1 MKPNSILIVLLAA
14 FLLLAFIPE
23 EGPGRDPGS
32 RQATATLTLTP
43 TATAVTYPTPT
54 GLAPA
59 GAYPGALN
67 HELEAYPVATNTPRP
82 PERDD
87 DEPAGY
93 GNPDGTPTRTPPPPP
108 PVEGG

>member
-1 MKPNSILIVLLAA
+1 MNVNDKDLIRLLIVLAGL
-14 FLLLAFIPE
+14 LLLAFIPE
-23 EGPGRDPGS
+23 EGPGRDAGLAAP
-32 RQATATLTLTP
+32 TP

-59 GAYPGALN
+59 GAYPGASD

-93 GNPDGTPTRTPPPPP
+93 GNQDGTPTRTPPPLPTLSG
-108 PVEGG
+108 E